1 VEKTTDFPTDSN
13 FIDFL
18 LIFHRFHCCFPVIAG
33 AKAVLST
40 LHRQI
45 DLSLLFL
52 LVLGRT
58 CPVQLMLLPPF
69 LLF

>member
-1 VEKTTDFPTDSN
+1 MFVADLKVTWAVIKVFFLQYPESVEKTTDFPTDSN

-40 LHRQI
+40 AA
-45 DLSLLFL
+45 SSN
-52 LVLGRT
+52 
-58 CPVQLMLLPPF
+58 
-69 LLF
+69 